1 MKCARR
7 GVTMWF
13 IASSKPAR
21 LATSVLAL
29 SLAGCASGPK
39 TYDRASLSGEQQQ
52 IVASKPAVVQE
63 DYRNLYQEGRRNEVL
78 NLMEIGLKAYRAG
91 QLEEAKN
98 ALDRARVSIESIYAD
113 DDAARK
119 ARSVWYEEAEKDFKG
134 EPYERSMVYLYLGLI
149 FLEEGDYGNA
159 RASFIGGLLQDAFAE
174 EEQNSADFA
183 ALIYLA
189 GWAAM
194 QMESNKLADEHFE
207 ELKAFRPDAPVPS
220 EKHNALLI
228 VETGKSPRKLGDGV
242 GHYQLVYRRGK
253 NFRDVGAQWQTQG
266 GWETVY
272 PMEDVY
278 FQASTRGGRA
288 IDRIVEGQVQYKETT
303 RDVGTNLSS
312 VSQNNVLAGASA
324 AAGGVVGAGFA
335 AISLVSV
342 AAQGMSASANVR
354 ADIRYWEALPDT
366 LHIIPVTTE
375 PGQQVTVRFLD
386 KNGKPIPGLTD
397 TTEFRFDGRGRGLA
411 LATSRRP

>member
-1 MKCARR
+1 
-7 GVTMWF
+7 MWF
-13 IASSKPAR
+13 TAKQKPAL
-21 LATSVLAL
+21 LAGAILSV
-29 SLAGCASGPK
+29 SLAGCATGPK
-39 TYDRASLSGEQQQ
+39 TFDRATLSGEQQAV
-52 IVASKPAVVQE
+52 VASKPAVVQQ

-91 QLEEAKN
+91 HLDEAKR
-98 ALDRARVSIESIYAD
+98 ALDKARVSIESIYAD
-113 DDAARK
+113 DEAARK
-119 ARSVWYEEAEKDFKG
+119 ARSIWYEEAEKDFKG

-149 FLEEGDYGNA
+149 FLQEGDYGNA
-159 RASFIGGLLQDAFAE
+159 RASFISGLLQDAFAE

-189 GWAAM
+189 GWAAT
-194 QMESNKLADEHFE
+194 QMDSNTLAQQHFE
-207 ELKAFRPDAPVPS
+207 ELKAFRPDAPIPS
-220 EKHNALLI
+220 EAHNALLI
-228 VETGKSPRKLGDGV
+228 VETGNSPRKLGDGV

-253 NFRDVGAQWQTQG
+253 NFRDVGAELKTDS

-288 IDRIVEGQVQYKETT
+288 IDRIVEGQVQYKTNT
-303 RDVGTNLSS
+303 RDVGTTLSS
-312 VSQNNVLAGASA
+312 VSQNNLLAGASA
-324 AAGGVVGAGFA
+324 SAGGVIGAGFA

-366 LHIIPVTTE
+366 LHIMPVTAE
-375 PGQQVTVRFLD
+375 PGEKVTVRFLD
-386 KNGKPIPGLTD
+386 DNGNPIPGMTD
-397 TTEFRFDGRGRGLA
+397 TTEFTFDGRGRGLA
-411 LATSRRP
+411 LASSRRP

>member
-1 MKCARR
+1 ML
-7 GVTMWF
+7 F
-13 IASSKPAR
+13 IAERRPAL
-21 LATSVLAL
+21 LASAIL
-29 SLAGCASGPK
+29 SLSLVGCATGPK
-39 TYDRASLSGEQQQ
+39 TYDRSSLTAAQEQV
-52 IVASKPAVVQE
+52 IASKPTVVQQ
-63 DYRNLYQEGRRNEVL
+63 DYRNLYEEGRRNKVL

-91 QLEEAKN
+91 HLDEARA

-149 FLEEGDYGNA
+149 FLEQGDYGNA
-159 RASFIGGLLQDAFAE
+159 RASFISGLLQDAFAE

-189 GWAAM
+189 GWAALRM
-194 QMESNKLADEHFE
+194 DSNKLAEEHFQ
-207 ELKAFRPDAPVPS
+207 ELMAFRPDAPIPADD
-220 EKHNALLI
+220 HNALLI
-228 VETGKSPRKLGDGV
+228 VETGQSPRKLGDGV

-253 NFRDVGAQWQTQG
+253 DFPDVGAQWQAGET
-266 GWETVY
+266 WETVY
-272 PMEDVY
+272 PMEDIY

-288 IDRIVEGQVQYKETT
+288 IDRIVEGQVQYKTTT
-303 RDVGTNLSS
+303 RDIGTNLSS
-312 VSQNNVLAGASA
+312 VSQNSLLAGASA
-324 AAGGVVGAGFA
+324 SAGGVLGAGFA

-342 AAQGMSASANVR
+342 AAQGMSAAANVR

-366 LHIIPVTTE
+366 LHIIPLRAE

-386 KNGKPIPGLTD
+386 KNGQPIPGLTD
-397 TTEFRFDGRGRGLA
+397 TTEFRFDGRGQGLA

>member
-1 MKCARR
+1 MS
-7 GVTMWF
+7 F
-13 IASSKPAR
+13 IAERRPAL
-21 LATSVLAL
+21 LASAVL
-29 SLAGCASGPK
+29 SLSLVGCATGPK
-39 TYDRASLSGEQQQ
+39 TYDRSSLTAAQEQV
-52 IVASKPAVVQE
+52 IASKPAVVQQ
-63 DYRNLYQEGRRNEVL
+63 DYRNLYEEGRRNEVL

-91 QLEEAKN
+91 HLEEARA

-149 FLEEGDYGNA
+149 FLEQGDYGNA
-159 RASFIGGLLQDAFAE
+159 RASFISGLLQDAFAE

-189 GWAAM
+189 GWAALRM
-194 QMESNKLADEHFE
+194 DSNKLAEEHFQ
-207 ELKAFRPDAPVPS
+207 ELMAFRPDAPIPA
-220 EKHNALLI
+220 EDHNALLI
-228 VETGKSPRKLGDGV
+228 VETGQSPRKLGDGV

-253 NFRDVGAQWQTQG
+253 NFPDVGAQWQAGET
-266 GWETVY
+266 WETVY
-272 PMEDVY
+272 PMEDIY

-288 IDRIVEGQVQYKETT
+288 IDRIVEGQVQYKTTT
-303 RDVGTNLSS
+303 RDIGTNLSS
-312 VSQNNVLAGASA
+312 VSQNSLLAGASA
-324 AAGGVVGAGFA
+324 SAGGVLGAGFA

-342 AAQGMSASANVR
+342 AAQGMSAAANVR

-366 LHIIPVTTE
+366 LHIIPVRAE

-386 KNGKPIPGLTD
+386 KNGQPIPGLTD
-397 TTEFRFDGRGRGLA
+397 TTEFRFDGRGQGLA

>member
-1 MKCARR
+1 MS
-7 GVTMWF
+7 F
-13 IASSKPAR
+13 IAERRPAL
-21 LATSVLAL
+21 LASAVL
-29 SLAGCASGPK
+29 SLSLVGCATGPK
-39 TYDRASLSGEQQQ
+39 TYDRSSLTAAQEQV
-52 IVASKPAVVQE
+52 IASKPAVVQQ
-63 DYRNLYQEGRRNEVL
+63 DYRNLYEEGRRNEVL

-91 QLEEAKN
+91 YLDEARE

-149 FLEEGDYGNA
+149 FLEQGDYGNA
-159 RASFIGGLLQDAFAE
+159 RASFISGLLQDAFAE

-189 GWAAM
+189 GWAALRM
-194 QMESNKLADEHFE
+194 DSNKLAEEHFQ
-207 ELKAFRPDAPVPS
+207 ELIAFRPDAPIPA
-220 EKHNALLI
+220 EGHNALLI
-228 VETGKSPRKLGDGV
+228 VETGQSPRKLGDGV

-253 NFRDVGAQWQTQG
+253 NFPDVGAQWQAGET
-266 GWETVY
+266 WETVY
-272 PMEDVY
+272 PMEDIY

-288 IDRIVEGQVQYKETT
+288 IDRIVEGQVQYKTTT
-303 RDVGTNLSS
+303 RDIGTNLSS
-312 VSQNNVLAGASA
+312 VSQNSLLAGASA
-324 AAGGVVGAGFA
+324 SAGGVLGAGFA

-342 AAQGMSASANVR
+342 AAQGMSAAANVR

-366 LHIIPVTTE
+366 LHIIPLRAE

-386 KNGKPIPGLTD
+386 KNGQPIPGLTD
-397 TTEFRFDGRGRGLA
+397 TTEFRFDGRGQGLA

>member
-1 MKCARR
+1 
-7 GVTMWF
+7 MWF
-13 IASSKPAR
+13 IAERRPAL
-21 LATSVLAL
+21 LASAVL
-29 SLAGCASGPK
+29 SLSLVGCATGPK
-39 TYDRASLSGEQQQ
+39 TYDRSSLTAAQEQV
-52 IVASKPAVVQE
+52 IASKPAVVQQ
-63 DYRNLYQEGRRNEVL
+63 DYRNLYEEGRRNEVL

-91 QLEEAKN
+91 HLEEARA

-149 FLEEGDYGNA
+149 FLEQGDYGNA
-159 RASFIGGLLQDAFAE
+159 RASFISGLLQDAFAE

-189 GWAAM
+189 GWAAL
-194 QMESNKLADEHFE
+194 QMDSNKLAQEHFQ
-207 ELKAFRPDAPVPS
+207 ELMAFRPDAPIPA
-220 EKHNALLI
+220 EDHNALLI
-228 VETGKSPRKLGDGV
+228 VETGQSPRKLGDGV

-253 NFRDVGAQWQTQG
+253 NFPDVGAQWQAGET
-266 GWETVY
+266 WETVY
-272 PMEDVY
+272 PMEDIY

-288 IDRIVEGQVQYKETT
+288 IDRIVEGQVQYKTTT
-303 RDVGTNLSS
+303 RDIGTNLSS
-312 VSQNNVLAGASA
+312 VSQNSLLAGASA
-324 AAGGVVGAGFA
+324 SAGGVLGAGFA

-342 AAQGMSASANVR
+342 AAQGMSAAANVR

-366 LHIIPVTTE
+366 LHIIPVRAE

-386 KNGKPIPGLTD
+386 KNGQPIPGLTD
-397 TTEFRFDGRGRGLA
+397 ITEFRFDGRGQGLA

>member
-1 MKCARR
+1 ML
-7 GVTMWF
+7 F
-13 IASSKPAR
+13 IAERRPAL
-21 LATSVLAL
+21 LASAIL
-29 SLAGCASGPK
+29 SLSLVGCATGPK
-39 TYDRASLSGEQQQ
+39 TYDRSSLTAAQEQV
-52 IVASKPAVVQE
+52 IASKPTVVQQ
-63 DYRNLYQEGRRNEVL
+63 DYRNLYEEGRRNEVL

-91 QLEEAKN
+91 HLDEARA

-149 FLEEGDYGNA
+149 FLEQGDYGNA
-159 RASFIGGLLQDAFAE
+159 RASFISGLLQDAFAE

-183 ALIYLA
+183 SLIYLA
-189 GWAAM
+189 GWAALRM
-194 QMESNKLADEHFE
+194 DSNKLAEEHFQ
-207 ELKAFRPDAPVPS
+207 ELMAFRPDAPIPADD
-220 EKHNALLI
+220 HNALLI
-228 VETGKSPRKLGDGV
+228 VETGQSPRKLGDGV

-253 NFRDVGAQWQTQG
+253 DFPDVGAQWQAGET
-266 GWETVY
+266 WETVY
-272 PMEDVY
+272 PMEDIY

-288 IDRIVEGQVQYKETT
+288 IDRIVEGQVQYKTTT
-303 RDVGTNLSS
+303 RDIGTNLSS
-312 VSQNNVLAGASA
+312 VSQNSLLAGASA
-324 AAGGVVGAGFA
+324 SAGGVLGAGFA

-342 AAQGMSASANVR
+342 AAQGMSAAANVR

-366 LHIIPVTTE
+366 LHIIPLRAE

-386 KNGKPIPGLTD
+386 KNGQPIPGLTD
-397 TTEFRFDGRGRGLA
+397 TTEFRFDGRGQGLA

>member
-7 GVTMWF
+7 HVMMWF
-13 IASSKPAR
+13 TVKQRPAR
-21 LATSVLAL
+21 LVSAVLAL
-29 SLAGCASGPK
+29 SLAGCATGPK
-39 TYDRASLSGEQQQ
+39 TYDRASLSSEQQQ
-52 IVASKPAVVQE
+52 LLDSKPAVIQQ
-63 DYRNLYQEGRRNEVL
+63 DFRNLYQEGQRNEVL

-91 QLEEAKN
+91 HLGEAKR
-98 ALDRARVSIESIYAD
+98 ALNQARVGIESIYAD

-149 FLEEGDYGNA
+149 FLQEGDYGNA
-159 RASFIGGLLQDAFAE
+159 RASFISGLLQDAFAE

-189 GWAAM
+189 GWAAT
-194 QMESNKLADEHFE
+194 QMESKKLAEQHFE
-207 ELKAFRPDAPVPS
+207 ELKAFRPDAPVPG
-220 EKHNALLI
+220 EEHNALLV
-228 VETGKSPRKLGDGV
+228 VETGNSPRKLGDGV

-253 NFRDVGAQWQTQG
+253 NFRDVGAEFKTDQ

-272 PMEDVY
+272 PMEDIF

-288 IDRIVEGQVQYKETT
+288 IDRIVEGQVQYKSNT
-303 RDVGTNLSS
+303 REVGTTLSS
-312 VSQNNVLAGASA
+312 VSQSNVLAGASA

-366 LHIIPVTTE
+366 LHIMPVTAE
-375 PGQQVTVRFLD
+375 PGQEVTVRFLD
-386 KNGKPIPGLTD
+386 NNGNPVPGMTD
-397 TTEFRFDGRGRGLA
+397 TTEFKFDGRGQGVA
-411 LATSRRP
+411 FATSRRP

>member
-1 MKCARR
+1 
-7 GVTMWF
+7 MWS
-13 IASSKPAR
+13 IAKTRPTL
-21 LATSVLAL
+21 LAGAILSM
-29 SLAGCASGPK
+29 SLAGCATGPK
-39 TYDRASLSGEQQQ
+39 TYDRASLSSEQEQV
-52 IVASKPAVVQE
+52 IASKPAILRQ
-63 DYRNLYQEGRRNEVL
+63 DFRNLYEEGRRNEVL

-91 QLEEAKN
+91 HLGEAKR
-98 ALDRARVSIESIYAD
+98 ALDRARVNIESIYAD
-113 DDAARK
+113 DEAARK
-119 ARSVWYEEAEKDFKG
+119 ARSIWYEEAEKDFKG

-194 QMESNKLADEHFE
+194 QMDSDKLAEEHFS
-207 ELKAFRPDAPVPS
+207 ELKAFRPDAPVPTDD
-220 EKHNALLI
+220 HNALLV
-228 VETGKSPRKLGDGV
+228 VETGHSPRKLGDGV

-253 NFRDVGAQWQTQG
+253 NFPEVGAQWQTDN
-266 GWETVY
+266 GWKTVY
-272 PMEDVY
+272 PMEDIY

-303 RDVGTNLSS
+303 RDVGTNLSA
-312 VSQNNVLAGASA
+312 VSQSNVLAGASA

-366 LHIIPVTTE
+366 LHIIPVTAE
-375 PGQQVTVRFLD
+375 PGQQATVRFLD

>member
-1 MKCARR
+1 ML
-7 GVTMWF
+7 F
-13 IASSKPAR
+13 IAERRPAL
-21 LATSVLAL
+21 LASAIL
-29 SLAGCASGPK
+29 SLSLVGCATGPK
-39 TYDRASLSGEQQQ
+39 TYDRSSLTPAQEQV
-52 IVASKPAVVQE
+52 IASKPTVVQQ
-63 DYRNLYQEGRRNEVL
+63 DYRNLYEEGRRNKVL

-91 QLEEAKN
+91 HLDEARA

-149 FLEEGDYGNA
+149 FLEQGDYGNA
-159 RASFIGGLLQDAFAE
+159 RASFISGLLQDAFAE

-189 GWAAM
+189 GWAALRM
-194 QMESNKLADEHFE
+194 DSNKLAEEHFQ
-207 ELKAFRPDAPVPS
+207 ELMAFRPDAPIPADD
-220 EKHNALLI
+220 HNALLI
-228 VETGKSPRKLGDGV
+228 VETGQSPRKLGDGV

-253 NFRDVGAQWQTQG
+253 DFPDVGAQWQAGET
-266 GWETVY
+266 WETVY
-272 PMEDVY
+272 PMEDIY

-288 IDRIVEGQVQYKETT
+288 IDRIVEGQVQYKTTT
-303 RDVGTNLSS
+303 RDIGTNLSS
-312 VSQNNVLAGASA
+312 VSQNSLLAGASA
-324 AAGGVVGAGFA
+324 SAGGVLGAGFA

-342 AAQGMSASANVR
+342 AAQGMSAAANVR

-366 LHIIPVTTE
+366 LHIIPLRAE

-386 KNGKPIPGLTD
+386 KNGQPIPGLTD
-397 TTEFRFDGRGRGLA
+397 TTEFRFDGRGQGLA

>member
-1 MKCARR
+1 M
-7 GVTMWF
+7 MWF
-13 IASSKPAR
+13 TARNRPALLASAILSM
-21 LATSVLAL
+21 
-29 SLAGCASGPK
+29 SLAGCATGPK
-39 TYDRASLSGEQQQ
+39 TYDRASLSDEQEQ
-52 IVASKPAVVQE
+52 IIASKPAVLQA
-63 DYRNLYQEGRRNEVL
+63 DFRNLYEEGRRNEVL
-78 NLMEIGLKAYRAG
+78 NLMEIGLRAYRAG
-91 QLEEAKN
+91 HIDEARR
-98 ALDRARVSIESIYAD
+98 ALDRARVSIESIYAG

-134 EPYERSMVYLYLGLI
+134 EPYERSMVYLYLGLT
-149 FLEEGDYGNA
+149 FLDQGDYGNA

-194 QMESNKLADEHFE
+194 QMDSNKLAEEHFE
-207 ELKAFRPDAPVPS
+207 ELKAFRPDAPIPS
-220 EKHNALLI
+220 EEHNALLI
-228 VETGKSPRKLGDGV
+228 VETGHSPRKLGDGV

-253 NFRDVGAQWQTQG
+253 NFPDFGAQWQTND

-272 PMEDVY
+272 PMEDIY

-303 RDVGTNLSS
+303 RDVGTNLSA
-312 VSQNNVLAGASA
+312 VSQNNLLAGASA
-324 AAGGVVGAGFA
+324 AAGGVIGAGFA

-366 LHIIPVTTE
+366 LHIIPVTAE

-386 KNGKPIPGLTD
+386 KNGEPIPGLTD
-397 TTEFRFDGRGRGLA
+397 TTEFHFDGRGQGLA

>member
-1 MKCARR
+1 
-7 GVTMWF
+7 MWF
-13 IASSKPAR
+13 TAKHQPALLASAI
-21 LATSVLAL
+21 LSV
-29 SLAGCASGPK
+29 SLAGCATGPK
-39 TYDRASLSGEQQQ
+39 TYDRASLSSEQEQV
-52 IVASKPAVVQE
+52 VAGKPAVLQT
-63 DYRNLYQEGRRNEVL
+63 DFRNLYEEGRRNEVL

-91 QLEEAKN
+91 HLDEAQK

-134 EPYERSMVYLYLGLI
+134 EPYERSMVYLYLGLT

-194 QMESNKLADEHFE
+194 QMDSNKLAEEHFE
-207 ELKAFRPDAPVPS
+207 ELKAFRPDAPIPS
-220 EKHNALLI
+220 EEHNALLI
-228 VETGKSPRKLGDGV
+228 VETGHSPRKLGDGV

-253 NFRDVGAQWQTQG
+253 NFPDFGAQWQTDD

-272 PMEDVY
+272 PMEDIY

-303 RDVGTNLSS
+303 RDVGTNLSA

-324 AAGGVVGAGFA
+324 AAGGALGAGFA

-366 LHIIPVTTE
+366 LHIIPVNAK

-397 TTEFRFDGRGRGLA
+397 TTEFRFDGRGQGLA

>member
-1 MKCARR
+1 ML
-7 GVTMWF
+7 F
-13 IASSKPAR
+13 IAERRPAL
-21 LATSVLAL
+21 LASAIL
-29 SLAGCASGPK
+29 SLSLVGCATGPK
-39 TYDRASLSGEQQQ
+39 TYDRSSLTAAQEQV
-52 IVASKPAVVQE
+52 IASKPTVVQQ
-63 DYRNLYQEGRRNEVL
+63 DYRNLYEEGRRNKVL

-91 QLEEAKN
+91 HLDEARA

-149 FLEEGDYGNA
+149 FLEQGDYGNA
-159 RASFIGGLLQDAFAE
+159 RASFISGLLQDAFAE

-189 GWAAM
+189 GWAALRM
-194 QMESNKLADEHFE
+194 DSNKLAEEHFQ
-207 ELKAFRPDAPVPS
+207 ELMAFRPDAPIPADD
-220 EKHNALLI
+220 HNALLI
-228 VETGKSPRKLGDGV
+228 VETGQSPRKLGDGV

-253 NFRDVGAQWQTQG
+253 DFPDVGAQWQAGET
-266 GWETVY
+266 WETLY
-272 PMEDVY
+272 PMEDIY

-288 IDRIVEGQVQYKETT
+288 IDRIVEGQVQYKTTT
-303 RDVGTNLSS
+303 RDIGTNLSS
-312 VSQNNVLAGASA
+312 VSQNSLLAGASA
-324 AAGGVVGAGFA
+324 SAGGVLGAGFA

-342 AAQGMSASANVR
+342 AAQGMSAAANVR

-366 LHIIPVTTE
+366 LHIIPLRAE

-386 KNGKPIPGLTD
+386 KNGQPIPGLTD
-397 TTEFRFDGRGRGLA
+397 TTEFRFDGRGQGLA

>member
-1 MKCARR
+1 MS
-7 GVTMWF
+7 F
-13 IASSKPAR
+13 IAERRPAL
-21 LATSVLAL
+21 LASAVL
-29 SLAGCASGPK
+29 SLSLVGCATGPK
-39 TYDRASLSGEQQQ
+39 TYDRSSLTAAQEQV
-52 IVASKPAVVQE
+52 IASKPAVVQQ
-63 DYRNLYQEGRRNEVL
+63 DYRNLYEEGRRNEVL

-91 QLEEAKN
+91 HLDEARA

-149 FLEEGDYGNA
+149 FLEQGDYGNA
-159 RASFIGGLLQDAFAE
+159 RASFISGLLQDAFAE

-189 GWAAM
+189 GWAALRM
-194 QMESNKLADEHFE
+194 DSNKLAQEHFQ
-207 ELKAFRPDAPVPS
+207 ELMAFRPDAPIPA
-220 EKHNALLI
+220 EDHNALLI
-228 VETGKSPRKLGDGV
+228 VETGQSPRKLGDGV

-253 NFRDVGAQWQTQG
+253 NFPDVGAQWQAGET
-266 GWETVY
+266 WETVY
-272 PMEDVY
+272 PMEDIY

-288 IDRIVEGQVQYKETT
+288 IDRIVEGQVQYKSTT
-303 RDVGTNLSS
+303 RDIGTNLSS
-312 VSQNNVLAGASA
+312 VSQNSLLAGASA
-324 AAGGVVGAGFA
+324 SAGGVLGAGFA

-342 AAQGMSASANVR
+342 AAQGMSAAANVR

-366 LHIIPVTTE
+366 LHIIPLRAE

-386 KNGKPIPGLTD
+386 KNGQPIPGLTD
-397 TTEFRFDGRGRGLA
+397 TTEFRFDGRGQGLA

>member
-1 MKCARR
+1 
-7 GVTMWF
+7 MWF
-13 IASSKPAR
+13 TVNHRPA
-21 LATSVLAL
+21 LLTSAVLAAT
-29 SLAGCASGPK
+29 LAGCATGPK
-39 TYDRASLSGEQQQ
+39 TYDRATLSVGQQQ
-52 IVASKPAVVQE
+52 VVASKPAVVQE
-63 DYRNLYQEGRRNEVL
+63 DFRNLYQEGRRNEVL

-91 QLEEAKN
+91 YRDEAKK
-98 ALDRARVSIESIYAD
+98 ALNQARVGIESIYAD
-113 DDAARK
+113 DEAARK

-159 RASFIGGLLQDAFAE
+159 RASFISGLLQDAFAE

-189 GWAAM
+189 GWAAT
-194 QMESNKLADEHFE
+194 QMESNKLAEQHFE
-207 ELKAFRPDAPVPS
+207 ELKAFRPDAPIPS
-220 EKHNALLI
+220 EEHNALLI
-228 VETGKSPRKLGDGV
+228 VETGNSPRKLGDGV

-253 NFRDVGAQWQTQG
+253 NFRDVGAELKTDK

-272 PMEDVY
+272 PMEDVF

-288 IDRIVEGQVQYKETT
+288 IDRIVEGQVQYKSTT
-303 RDVGTNLSS
+303 RDVGTTLSS
-312 VSQNNVLAGASA
+312 VSQNNMLAGVSA
-324 AAGGVVGAGFA
+324 ATGGVLGAGFA

-366 LHIIPVTTE
+366 LHIMPITAE
-375 PGQQVTVRFLD
+375 PGEKVTVRFLD
-386 KNGKPIPGLTD
+386 KNGNPIPGMTH
-397 TTEFRFDGRGRGLA
+397 TTEFNFDGRGRGLA

>member
-1 MKCARR
+1 MLFTVKHRPALL
-7 GVTMWF
+7 
-13 IASSKPAR
+13 ASAVVAIS
-21 LATSVLAL
+21 L
-29 SLAGCASGPK
+29 SGCATGPK

-52 IVASKPAVVQE
+52 VVASKPAVVQQ

-91 QLEEAKN
+91 YPDEAKR
-98 ALDRARVSIESIYAD
+98 ALDKARVSIESIYAD
-113 DDAARK
+113 DEAARK

-159 RASFIGGLLQDAFAE
+159 RASFISGLLQDAFAE
-174 EEQNSADFA
+174 EEQNSSDFA

-189 GWAAM
+189 GWAAT
-194 QMESNKLADEHFE
+194 QMDSKTLAEQHFE
-207 ELKAFRPDAPVPS
+207 ELKAFRPDAPIPS
-220 EKHNALLI
+220 EQHNALLI
-228 VETGKSPRKLGDGV
+228 VETGNSPRKLGDGV

-253 NFRDVGAQWQTQG
+253 NFRDVGAELKTDK

-288 IDRIVEGQVQYKETT
+288 IDRIVEGQVKYKENT

-366 LHIIPVTTE
+366 LHIMPMTAE
-375 PGQQVTVRFLD
+375 PGQKVTVRFLD
-386 KNGKPIPGLTD
+386 KNGNPIPGMSD
-397 TTEFRFDGRGRGLA
+397 TTEFKFDGRGNGLA

>member
-1 MKCARR
+1 
-7 GVTMWF
+7 MWF
-13 IASSKPAR
+13 IAERRPAL
-21 LATSVLAL
+21 LASAVL
-29 SLAGCASGPK
+29 SLSLVGCATGPK
-39 TYDRASLSGEQQQ
+39 TYDRSSLTAAEEQV
-52 IVASKPAVVQE
+52 IASKPAVVQQ
-63 DYRNLYQEGRRNEVL
+63 DYRNLYEEGRRNEVL

-91 QLEEAKN
+91 HLDEARA

-149 FLEEGDYGNA
+149 FLEQGDYGNA
-159 RASFIGGLLQDAFAE
+159 RASFISGLLQDAFAE

-189 GWAAM
+189 GWAALRM
-194 QMESNKLADEHFE
+194 DSNKLAQEHFQ
-207 ELKAFRPDAPVPS
+207 ELMAFRPDAPIPA
-220 EKHNALLI
+220 EDHNALLI
-228 VETGKSPRKLGDGV
+228 VETGQSPRKLGDGV

-253 NFRDVGAQWQTQG
+253 NFPDVGAQWQARET
-266 GWETVY
+266 WETVY
-272 PMEDVY
+272 PMEDIY

-288 IDRIVEGQVQYKETT
+288 IDRIVEGQVHYKTTT
-303 RDVGTNLSS
+303 RDIGTNLSS
-312 VSQNNVLAGASA
+312 VSQNSLLAGASA
-324 AAGGVVGAGFA
+324 SAGGVLGAGFA

-342 AAQGMSASANVR
+342 AAQGMSAAANVR

-366 LHIIPVTTE
+366 LHIISLRAE

-386 KNGKPIPGLTD
+386 KNGQPIPGLTD
-397 TTEFRFDGRGRGLA
+397 TTEFRFDGRGQGLA